1 VIPELLTFAEADAR
15 LDGGL
20 SARFQG
26 SYETVLLFAGD
37 VTFDGDLLP
46 SVEAV
51 APGPF
56 DLVAFAGDLAG
67 IGGFRALRILDLSF
81 NELRSLPEDLFT
93 LPLDRLDLRYNRL
106 DAASRARVREAFP
119 QAEL

>member
-1 VIPELLTFAEADAR
+1 VGPSDKGGRGPLT
-15 LDGGL
+15 
-20 SARFQG
+20 
-26 SYETVLLFAGD
+26 
-37 VTFDGDLLP
+37 
-46 SVEAV
+46 
-51 APGPF
+51 
-56 DLVAFAGDLAG
+56 AGDLAG